1 MNEIDQQISKLEAE
15 IQKLKEL
22 REKEKEKEKEKESK
36 VKLFDGV
43 NLSDF
48 EKISNRINEN
58 AQKVNPQANFGVRI
72 LSDLENDGIYLGGS
86 FQSFCAWEIIEDNSA
101 YVLKLKEKDS
111 SDTFEYKG
119 YVWKKWS
126 GKAYR
131 PLDIQC
137 NDEVYYV
144 KKSEFDKNVYTHSS
158 CRADRILWENVV
170 GYFKKY

>member
-1 MNEIDQQISKLEAE
+1 MNEIDQQITKLEAE
-15 IQKLKEL
+15 LQKLKEF
-22 REKEKEKEKEKESK
+22 REKEKESK

-48 EKISNRINEN
+48 EQLAEKIEEN
-58 AQKVNPQANFGVRI
+58 AQKLISTARFRI
-72 LSDLENDGIYLGGS
+72 RNMGDLKNNGILLGCHYHYS
-86 FQSFCAWEIIEDNSA
+86 CAWEIVKNGAD

-111 SDTFEYKG
+111 SDAFEYKG

-131 PLDIQC
+131 PLDIER

-144 KKSEFDKNVYTHSS
+144 KKSEFNKNVYTHSS
-158 CRADRILWENVV
+158 CRADLILWGNVV
-170 GYFKKY
+170 GYFKKD